1 MKRKFLSSFLL
12 VLAAFFVITF
22 AVHASNDIR
31 IIVDGNTVNSS
42 VELIDNSSYV
52 PLRSI
57 AELFGANVEW
67 DADTHTIHIIS
78 HSRMLTD
85 ASTVYKE
92 NGITFSNISLENK
105 DYGWEITTD
114 VWNGEDINYRGLHFK
129 ASFFDQQERLLGT
142 SDGYVFN
149 LKQGVTKVANLVT
162 TDDLSDY
169 KYVQFQIDL
178 TY

>member
-1 MKRKFLSSFLL
+1 MKKKFLSSFVL

-22 AVHASNDIR
+22 AVHASSDIR
-31 IIVDGNTVNSS
+31 IIVDGKAADSG
-42 VELIDNSSYV
+42 VELIGDSSYV

-67 DADTHTIHIIS
+67 DADTRTIHIVS
-78 HSRMLTD
+78 HSRMLAD
-85 ASTVYKE
+85 ASAVYKE
-92 NGITFSNISLENK
+92 NGITFSNISLQNK

-149 LKQGVTKVANLVT
+149 LNPGVTKVANLVT

-169 KYVQFQIDL
+169 KYVQFQVDL